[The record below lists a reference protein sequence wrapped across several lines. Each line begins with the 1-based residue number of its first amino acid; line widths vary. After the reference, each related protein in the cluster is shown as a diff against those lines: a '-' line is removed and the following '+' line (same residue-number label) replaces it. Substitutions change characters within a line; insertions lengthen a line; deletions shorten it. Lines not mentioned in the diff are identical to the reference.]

1 MLAIFQCCP
10 SVLKLHCQNV
20 SFQFERRIQKTI
32 MTMTRHFFQG
42 EQPRPDHQRGAG
54 LPPDDEHH
62 LRAAVDRR
70 PADSRAGHRLR
81 FAC

>member
-1 MLAIFQCCP
+1 MFLLN
-10 SVLKLHCQNV
+10 SNDESK
-20 SFQFERRIQKTI
+20 KTN
-32 MTMTRHFFQG
+32 MTHHFFQG

-81 FAC
+81 FTG

>member
-1 MLAIFQCCP
+1 
-10 SVLKLHCQNV
+10 
-20 SFQFERRIQKTI
+20 
-32 MTMTRHFFQG
+32 MTRHFFQG

-81 FAC
+81 FACRGCYGGYLD

>member
-1 MLAIFQCCP
+1 
-10 SVLKLHCQNV
+10 
-20 SFQFERRIQKTI
+20 
-32 MTMTRHFFQG
+32 MTRHFFQG

-81 FAC
+81 FTG